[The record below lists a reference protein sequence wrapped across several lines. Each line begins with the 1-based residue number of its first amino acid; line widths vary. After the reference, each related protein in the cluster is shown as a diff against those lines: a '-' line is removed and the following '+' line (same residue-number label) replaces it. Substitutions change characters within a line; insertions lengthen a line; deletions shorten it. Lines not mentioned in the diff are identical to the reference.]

1 VKRAHLLAAAP
12 ALWLAACGASS
23 DTSAAFET
31 RLPAIASQAGLDV
44 AAWQACRIDPAVA
57 ARVDADLALGRVL
70 GIPGTPA
77 FLVNGSLLVG
87 SQPAATFRGA
97 IDAARNRAQASGLP
111 AARYY
116 DAVVPDVPVGT
127 SPVAGPADAWVTVVE
142 FSDFECP
149 YCGAVQE
156 TLASVLPAYGND
168 VRHVFKHYPLSFHP
182 FARRTAIAA
191 ECAHA
196 QGLFWPFEGLVFGG
210 QSALFAGP

>member
-1 VKRAHLLAAAP
+1 VR
-12 ALWLAACGASS
+12 
-23 DTSAAFET
+23 
-31 RLPAIASQAGLDV
+31 
-44 AAWQACRIDPAVA
+44 
-57 ARVDADLALGRVL
+57 
-70 GIPGTPA
+70 
-77 FLVNGSLLVG
+77 
-87 SQPAATFRGA
+87 
-97 IDAARNRAQASGLP
+97 
-111 AARYY
+111 
-116 DAVVPDVPVGT
+116 
-127 SPVAGPADAWVTVVE
+127 GPADAWVTVVE

-210 QSALFAGP
+210 QSSLFAGP